1 MNKRFEHSIQY
12 PKPLGE
18 NELGYLID
26 VVRSGKF
33 SRYSSSF
40 VDELEKELALFYNTK
55 FATTATSG
63 TAACHG
69 TLVALD
75 FPPGSEII
83 TTPITDIGTI
93 IPVIYEN
100 LIPVFA
106 DVKPET
112 FNIDPAS
119 VKNNITKKTKAIIAV
134 HLSGNPVDL
143 DALKEICNENKLVLI
158 EDFSQAHG
166 AEWDG
171 QRIGSHGDIAYGS
184 FQQCKQI
191 TCGEGGVILT
201 DDEELARRAHI
212 GVDKSW
218 QRHLPLEERQYEF
231 LAPNVRFNSIQAAV
245 LKPQISRLSEVVKKR
260 RKLADIYYREL
271 SVISDHVKPQHVFS
285 KGTHSFFNFP
295 MFVNDNKA
303 RNRLLDLLDKKY
315 NVKCA
320 FGYAAPVPL
329 YMCVNALKDPKKY
342 GKGHVYSDRS
352 YPKGLCPNAESIM
365 ERAFLIP
372 FNELISENDAL
383 EISNRMVAAVTEIF
397 K

>member
-12 PKPLGE
+12 PKPLAE
-18 NELGYLID
+18 NELDFLID
-26 VVRSGKF
+26 VVTSGKF
-33 SRYSSSF
+33 SRYTSSF
-40 VDELEKELALFYNTK
+40 VPELENDLASFFGTK
-55 FATTATSG
+55 FATMATSG
-63 TAACHG
+63 TGACHG

-75 FPPGSEII
+75 FPVGSEII
-83 TTPITDIGTI
+83 TTPITDVGTI
-93 IPVIYEN
+93 IPIIYEN

-106 DVKPET
+106 DVNPET
-112 FNIDPAS
+112 FNIDAES
-119 VKNNITKKTKAIIAV
+119 IKKNITEKTKAIIVV
-134 HLSGNPVDL
+134 HLAGNPADL
-143 DALKEICNENKLVLI
+143 DALKKISEEHKLILI

-166 AEWDG
+166 AEWDEG
-171 QRIGSHGDIAYGS
+171 KIGSHGDISYGS

-218 QRHLPLEERQYEF
+218 QRHLPLEKRQYEF
-231 LAPNVRFNSIQAAV
+231 LAPNVRFNAIQAAV
-245 LKPQISRLSEVVKKR
+245 LKPQISRLLEVVKKR
-260 RKLADIYYREL
+260 RKLADIYYSEL
-271 SVISDHVKPQHVFS
+271 SVISDHVKPQHVFA

-295 MFVNDNKA
+295 MFVIDNGT
-303 RNRLLDLLDKKY
+303 RNRLLELLDKKY

-320 FGYAAPVPL
+320 YGYAAPVPL
-329 YMCVNALKDPKKY
+329 YMCVNALINPNKY
-342 GKGHVYSDRS
+342 GKGHVYSERS

-372 FNELISENDAL
+372 FNELISENDAY
-383 EISNRMVAAVTEIF
+383 EISNRIVAAVREIF